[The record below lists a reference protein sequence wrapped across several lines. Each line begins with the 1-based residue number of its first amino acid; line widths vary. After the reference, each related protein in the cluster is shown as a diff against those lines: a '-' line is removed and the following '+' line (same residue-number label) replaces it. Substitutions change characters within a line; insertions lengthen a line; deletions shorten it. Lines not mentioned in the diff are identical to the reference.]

1 MTEILIIGYGNT
13 LRGDDGA
20 GYLLAEMVSEWGI
33 EKVRSLPVHQLTPE
47 LAEAI
52 AAAKLAI
59 FIDAYSNCRQLQVH
73 SLTVEESDTA
83 PAPLFKGG
91 ASGGS
96 SSHSCNPRSL
106 LQIAQFLY
114 GNAPPAWW
122 LLVPGTNFEFTEEL
136 SFLTQKSMVQALSKI
151 KELIN

>member
-1 MTEILIIGYGNT
+1 MKEILIIGYGNT

-20 GYLLAEMVSEWGI
+20 GYRVAEMVSEWGI

-59 FIDAYSNCRQLQVH
+59 FIDAYSDGNSQGLQVR
-73 SLTVEESDTA
+73 SLEVEEGNDISATT
-83 PAPLFKGG
+83 
-91 ASGGS
+91 
-96 SSHSCNPRSL
+96 HSCDPRSL

-122 LLVPGTNFEFTEEL
+122 LLVPAVNFEFTEEL
-136 SFLTQKSMVQALSKI
+136 SFITQKSMAQALSKI

>member
-20 GYLLAEMVSEWGI
+20 GVQVAEIVSEW
-33 EKVRSLPVHQLTPE
+33 ELPNVRSLPVHQLTPE

-52 AAAKLAI
+52 AGAKLAI
-59 FIDAYSNCRQLQVH
+59 FIDACSSSKFRQLQVR
-73 SLTVEESDTA
+73 SLTVEEDYGISATT
-83 PAPLFKGG
+83 
-91 ASGGS
+91 
-96 SSHSCNPRSL
+96 HSCDPRSL

-122 LLVPGTNFEFTEEL
+122 LLIPSTNFEFTEEL
-136 SFLTQKSMVQALSKI
+136 SFVTQKGMAQALIKI